1 MLTLFHWKRGGFR
14 VEITGMFP
22 FILGIQLKVLMC
34 KEGGT
39 STEFLSCPGG
49 EGGGIFVT
57 TLLGDTPLIVAGG
70 GGRWGASDNF
80 RPDNNEWD
88 SMLQNTGKIDFNLV
102 AGGGSGTGGVMYT
115 GLAIADA
122 PLGFINGGTGRKSPS
137 SNGGFGQ
144 GSFALGLGE
153 GMVVTL
159 VGEY

>member
-1 MLTLFHWKRGGFR
+1 
-14 VEITGMFP
+14 MFP

-39 STEFLSCPGG
+39 STEFLSGPGG
-49 EGGGIFVT
+49 EGGGIFVK

-70 GGRWGASDNF
+70 GGGGGASDNS

-102 AGGGSGTGGVMYT
+102 AGGGSGTGGVVYT
-115 GLAIADA
+115 GLAIAHA
-122 PLGFINGGTGRKSPS
+122 PLAFINGGTGRKSPL